1 MVLDLC
7 LTLPVVQSYTPYR
20 TQQRPLLTT
29 VAVDEYIHVRVLWT
43 PFALTC
49 CEPLGAALLCSSWG
63 VRRVRVTMRVCSG
76 PQPSSSQENQVL
88 LSPVKQSRLEELH
101 RLWDL
106 LLQKTK
112 EKGMR
117 LLQAQKLVQYL
128 RECEDAMDW
137 ISDKVR
143 SYHLKVSPVR
153 WSRGV
158 AWSAVVNRGQRW
170 LRPADAL

>member
-1 MVLDLC
+1 MEQ
-7 LTLPVVQSYTPYR
+7 T
-20 TQQRPLLTT
+20 
-29 VAVDEYIHVRVLWT
+29 
-43 PFALTC
+43 
-49 CEPLGAALLCSSWG
+49 
-63 VRRVRVTMRVCSG
+63 
-76 PQPSSSQENQVL
+76 
-88 LSPVKQSRLEELH
+88 RLEELH

-143 SYHLKVSPVR
+143 PLWCCYMLATCCLS
-153 WSRGV
+153 
-158 AWSAVVNRGQRW
+158 
-170 LRPADAL
+170 PADAPGPAGGHGHL